1 MVPRITRAAWIAG
14 VLLLALILGTIAA
27 RPWTR
32 QGPGTAVLG
41 QQLVGTGGSQ
51 APPGQVVKDN
61 GNDKSSFTIS
71 GNVTALYPG
80 AHAALV
86 LTIGNPNNFPIDVR
100 TLAAA
105 VQASSP
111 SGCPATTLSIGGFSG
126 HLVVAGNGTA
136 VKTLPVTMSAG
147 APNACQIV
155 TFPLKFS
162 GTAVKP

>member
-1 MVPRITRAAWIAG
+1 MFPRITRAAWIAG
-14 VLLLALILGTIAA
+14 ALLLALILATIAA
-27 RPWTR
+27 RPWTS
-32 QGPGTAVLG
+32 QGRGTAVLG
-41 QQLVGTGGSQ
+41 VQLVGTGGSQ
-51 APPGQVVKDN
+51 APPGQVKDN
-61 GNDKSSFTIS
+61 GNDKSTFTIS

-86 LTIGNPNNFPIDVR
+86 LTIGNPNNFPIDVQ

-105 VQASSP
+105 VQAPSP

-136 VKTLPVTMSAG
+136 AKSLPVTMSAG
-147 APNACQIV
+147 APNACQNV